1 MKKVFF
7 SAIALIAFSF
17 SGMANEEKNDGKN
30 TVKGKSQKKE
40 SVIVRNNCDLA
51 ADAVYETSIA
61 LGSSV
66 NTAYELS
73 LFAYQQC
80 INWHT
85 VKDIKLIVF

>member
-1 MKKVFF
+1 MKKMIF
-7 SAIALIAFSF
+7 SAVALLAFSF
-17 SGMANEEKNDGKN
+17 TGMANEEKKIE
-30 TVKGKSQKKE
+30 KKKSPKKE
-40 SVIVRNNCDLA
+40 SVIIRNNCDLA

-66 NTAYELS
+66 DTAYELS